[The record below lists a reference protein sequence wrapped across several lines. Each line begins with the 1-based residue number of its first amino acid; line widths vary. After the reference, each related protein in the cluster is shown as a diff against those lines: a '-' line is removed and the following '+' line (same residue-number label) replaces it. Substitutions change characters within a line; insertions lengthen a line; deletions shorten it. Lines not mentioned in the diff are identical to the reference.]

1 MSTRTQKLK
10 EFYAKRQA
18 SEAEVRT
25 GFLERKFFSLFRYF
39 VRLRFGFLEISF
51 FRYFEYYF

>member
-1 MSTRTQKLK
+1 MG
-10 EFYAKRQA
+10 
-18 SEAEVRT
+18 T

-51 FRYFEYYF
+51 FRYFEYYFQENLQGQFRDFRL